1 MVLWFLFV
9 ALFTS
14 GESFRLFGLA
24 NVSSTTVYPWFLSR
38 SQALPADISFY
49 NKNYSLVYPTDA
61 NSIGC
66 PGPTPASNRTNSGT
80 YVLMDAFR
88 TSCSVAKAL
97 RQVKSGGA
105 TGVLY
110 LIFPTNYG
118 AQLTWW
124 EQVPQNSA
132 PVVIPA
138 IGFGYKVI
146 GAKVGPSILAG
157 AQVSFELDFPSPN
170 AYDQMVS
177 DPSGRF
183 MLQYAFGLFFCWSL
197 VLMTAVKMGIFV
209 HLAGGLQPSFVQIE
223 LAVCMAGGFFCL
235 FSVMTTN
242 SWGWGAPSFADH
254 LVLDFFEFWPI
265 SWAITAMILLGLYLG
280 EVSKLTSN
288 PSGAFKIF
296 LIPCIVVITI
306 LWLGIIADGAVR
318 VVKPD
323 GVQQIGLR
331 ELVVTVYSIG
341 AALAVGILIF
351 GSILLFQA
359 SFSSGLSSER
369 RNMLLRILINCA
381 VLCCLILV
389 SVIVTSNL

>member
-1 MVLWFLFV
+1 M
-9 ALFTS
+9 
-14 GESFRLFGLA
+14 
-24 NVSSTTVYPWFLSR
+24 YPWFVSR
-38 SQALPADISFY
+38 SQAQPMDVSFY

-66 PGPTPASNRTNSGT
+66 PGPTPADNRTNSGT
-80 YVLMDAFR
+80 FVVMDATR
-88 TSCSVAKAL
+88 TSCSLAQAL

-105 TGVLY
+105 TGLLY
-110 LIFPTNYG
+110 LMNPTNYG

-124 EQVPQNSA
+124 EQVPPGSA

-138 IGFGYKVI
+138 LSFGYGFVALKLTPALKSRTVPI
-146 GAKVGPSILAG
+146 
-157 AQVSFELDFPSPN
+157 SFELDLPYPN
-170 AYDQMVS
+170 AYDQMVN

-183 MLQYAFGLFFCWSL
+183 MLQYAFGLFFCWAL
-197 VLMTAVKMGIFV
+197 LLMCAIKLGVFV

-242 SWGWGAPSFADH
+242 SWGWGAPSNADH

-265 SWAITAMILLGLYLG
+265 SWAITAMILFGLYLG

-288 PSGAFKIF
+288 PSGAFKVF
-296 LIPCIVVITI
+296 LIPSIVIISI

-341 AALAVGILIF
+341 AALAVGIIIF
-351 GSILLFQA
+351 GAILLA
-359 SFSSGLSSER
+359 HATFSSGISSDR
-369 RNMLLRILINCA
+369 KNMLLRIFI
-381 VLCCLILV
+381 VSSILCCLILV
-389 SVIVTSNL
+389 SVIVTSMKKGWGSIVLSDRPHSVLAFLAS